1 MNYQLPETV
10 EQYIH
15 RVGRTARAGR
25 AGRSVSFATE
35 QNRKIVKQ
43 IVGQAVRPVKSRVIP
58 PNIIEKY
65 IGKIKDLEPEVKQ
78 IIDEE
83 TAEREIA
90 KVSNLSRLDPKPE
103 LGYILLYTLAYT
115 FLTLIFQ
122 GHNGF

>member
-1 MNYQLPETV
+1 MVNFQLPDTV

-58 PNIIEKY
+58 PAIIDKY
-65 IGKIKDLEPEVKQ
+65 VRKIKDLEPEVKQ
-78 IIDEE
+78 IADEE

-90 KVSNLSRLDPKPE
+90 KVIS
-103 LGYILLYTLAYT
+103 
-115 FLTLIFQ
+115 
-122 GHNGF
+122 GFF